1 MWYSK
6 DWQRKGYSVS
16 DKPNP
21 MISIV
26 DDDESIREATEAQ
39 MRSLG
44 LNARTFPLA
53 VDFLASP
60 DIRSTACLVADVN
73 MPRMTGVEL
82 HRHLVGL
89 GYHIPTILITA
100 YPDEEVRA
108 RALAEGVLC
117 FLTKPFDEEDL
128 LKCVRLAL
136 DGKAG

>member
-1 MWYSK
+1 M
-6 DWQRKGYSVS
+6 S
-16 DKPNP
+16 DKPNA

-26 DDDESIREATEAQ
+26 DDDKSIREATEAQ

-44 LNARTFPLA
+44 LNARTFPSA

-60 DIRSTACLVADVN
+60 DIQATTCLVADVN

-82 HRHLVGL
+82 HRHLVDL
-89 GYHIPTILITA
+89 GYQIPTILITA
-100 YPDEEVRA
+100 YPDEELQA
-108 RALAEGVLC
+108 RALAQGVLC
-117 FLTKPFDEEDL
+117 FLMKPFDEEDL